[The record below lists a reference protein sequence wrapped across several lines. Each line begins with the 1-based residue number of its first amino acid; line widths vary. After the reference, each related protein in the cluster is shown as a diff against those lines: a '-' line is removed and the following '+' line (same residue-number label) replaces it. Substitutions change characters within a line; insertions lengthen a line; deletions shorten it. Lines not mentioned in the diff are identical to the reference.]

1 MLRVY
6 SNYCAGHRP
15 WLMHLLV
22 LRLKR
27 YGAVDA
33 CLFMGALVLFAVNEH
48 LVKPAVL
55 GAAPASESLA
65 EGASAAGFSFVE
77 LIVLGHFNDFL
88 GGIAFMAYTN
98 LLISLVQPRYRIRN
112 PLIGS
117 AYIFCCGLFWEY
129 AAPLFVPDSVS
140 DPWDVLAYC
149 LGAGMYWVIMGAKQ
163 MIRKHAKS
171 AQKE

>member
-1 MLRVY
+1 
-6 SNYCAGHRP
+6 
-15 WLMHLLV
+15 MHLLV

-27 YGAVDA
+27 HGAFDA

-65 EGASAAGFSFVE
+65 EGASAVGFSYVE
-77 LIVLGHFNDFL
+77 LIILGYFNDFL
-88 GGIAFMAYTN
+88 GGLAFMAYTN

-112 PLIGS
+112 PLIGI

-129 AAPLFVPDSVS
+129 AAPLFVSDSVS

-149 LGAGMYWVIMGAKQ
+149 LGAVLYWAIVGVKKITCRRAESA
-163 MIRKHAKS
+163 RKDEPVRMS
-171 AQKE
+171 R